1 MDSIVFSDNK
11 HLSKDRLKMLKEFT
25 DALNIHFNDLS
36 LLDLA
41 FHHRS
46 FSNECAEFKHYNNER
61 MEFLGDSVL
70 GMATAD
76 FLYKDMVENPEGDL
90 AKIKSV
96 VVSEKTL
103 APLAKEMGIDKCLVL
118 GRGEE
123 ITGGRE
129 KSAILAD
136 AWEAVIGA
144 YYLDSGFEK
153 AERLVLRY
161 IVPEIRKVQQ
171 NKGQKDYKTLLQEL
185 YQKRAKA
192 FPEYEIVK
200 EEGPDHDRT
209 FWISVHLKD
218 KTYGPCAGK
227 NKKQAEQ
234 NVAQV
239 AYTALLG
246 Y

>member
-1 MDSIVFSDNK
+1 MRKQLTSERKKQLEQFCKNIGIKFSD
-11 HLSKDRLKMLKEFT
+11 S
-25 DALNIHFNDLS
+25 S

-41 FHHRS
+41 LHHRS
-46 FSNECAEFKHYNNER
+46 FSNENIEFKHFNNER

-70 GMATAD
+70 GMSTAS
-76 FLYKDMVENPEGDL
+76 FLYNDMVENPEGDL

-103 APLAKEMGIDKCLVL
+103 APLAIEMGIDKCLIF

-123 ITGGRE
+123 KTGGRE
-129 KSAILAD
+129 KPAILAD

-144 YYLDSGFEK
+144 YYLDKGFEE
-153 AERLVLRY
+153 AEKLVLHY
-161 IVPEIRKVQQ
+161 IIPEIRKVQQ

-185 YQKRAKA
+185 YQKRFKA
-192 FPEYEIVK
+192 CPSYELVK

-209 FWISVHLKD
+209 FWITVHLKD
-218 KTYGPCAGK
+218 TSFGPCDGK

-234 NVAQV
+234 KAAQM
-239 AYTALLG
+239 AYNALMG
-246 Y
+246 SKRV

>member
-1 MDSIVFSDNK
+1 MKK
-11 HLSKDRLKMLKEFT
+11 HIEKDRKKMLENFCKN
-25 DALNIHFNDLS
+25 LGIHFNDLS

-46 FSNECAEFKHYNNER
+46 FSNESVEFKHYNNER

-70 GMATAD
+70 GMATAS
-76 FLYKDMVENPEGDL
+76 FLYNDMVENQEGDL

-103 APLAKEMGIDKCLVL
+103 APLAIEMGIDKCLVM

-123 ITGGRE
+123 KSGGRE

-144 YYLDSGFEK
+144 YYLDKGFEE
-153 AERLVLRY
+153 AEKLVLRF

-185 YQKRAKA
+185 YQKREKTC
-192 FPEYEIVK
+192 PVYEIVK

-209 FWISVHLKD
+209 FWIKVHLKD
-218 KTYGPCAGK
+218 STYGPCEGK

-234 NVAQV
+234 KAAQM
-239 AYTALLG
+239 AYNALMG
-246 Y
+246 SKK